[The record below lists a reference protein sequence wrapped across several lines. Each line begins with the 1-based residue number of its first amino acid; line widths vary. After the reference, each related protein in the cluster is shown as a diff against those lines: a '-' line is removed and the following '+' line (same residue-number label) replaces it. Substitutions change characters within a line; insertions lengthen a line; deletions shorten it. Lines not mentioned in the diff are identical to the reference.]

1 MTTRF
6 LFLALLVAAMPV
18 HARMYQWIDP
28 DTGTT
33 QLSGKPPAWYRS
45 TESGPRVIVFEKGK
59 VVDDTSIS
67 VSDALREELR
77 RQALARAIE
86 DKEKASQMAK
96 QAAELKSKLGTQLND
111 ELSEPVTREREV
123 SLPDVSRTRT
133 PESVPEPGEVEQPVY
148 KELTEDE
155 LRALISDWE
164 QQKTEQS
171 KEKIGIDASSL
182 D

>member
-45 TESGPRVIVFEKGK
+45 TDSGPRVIVFEKGK

-77 RQALARAIE
+77 TQALARAIE

-96 QAAELKSKLGTQLND
+96 QAAELKSRLGTQLND
-111 ELSEPVTREREV
+111 ELSEPVAREREV
-123 SLPDVSRTRT
+123 SLPDVSRA
-133 PESVPEPGEVEQPVY
+133 PEPGPEQTEQPVY
-148 KELTEDE
+148 KELTEDD

-171 KEKIGIDASSL
+171 KEKIGIDASSQ

>member
-1 MTTRF
+1 MTTRL
-6 LFLALLVAAMPV
+6 LFLVLMVAMMPV
-18 HARMYQWIDP
+18 QARMYQWIDP

-45 TESGPRVIVFEKGK
+45 AENGPRVIVFEKGR
-59 VVDDTSIS
+59 VVDDTNIS
-67 VSDALREELR
+67 VSDSLQEELR
-77 RQALARAIE
+77 RQALTKAVE

-111 ELSEPVTREREV
+111 ELSEEPVIQEREA

-133 PESVPEPGEVEQPVY
+133 PEPEPEQVEQPVY
-148 KELTEDE
+148 KELTEDD
-155 LRALISDWE
+155 LRELISDWE

-171 KEKIGIDASSL
+171 KEKIGIEASTL
-182 D
+182 E

>member
-1 MTTRF
+1 MTTRL
-6 LFLALLVAAMPV
+6 LFLVLMVVMMPV
-18 HARMYQWIDP
+18 QARMYQWIDP

-45 TESGPRVIVFEKGK
+45 AENGPRVIVFEKGR
-59 VVDDTSIS
+59 VVDDTNIS
-67 VSDALREELR
+67 VSGSLQEELR
-77 RQALARAIE
+77 RQALTKAVE

-111 ELSEPVTREREV
+111 ELSGPVAREREV

-133 PESVPEPGEVEQPVY
+133 PEPEPEQVEQPVY
-148 KELTEDE
+148 KELTEDD

-164 QQKTEQS
+164 QQKTQQS
-171 KEKIGIDASSL
+171 KEKIGIEASTL
-182 D
+182 E

>member
-1 MTTRF
+1 MTVR
-6 LFLALLVAAMPV
+6 LIILVLAFATTPV
-18 HARMYQWIDP
+18 QARMYQWADP

-96 QAAELKSKLGTQLND
+96 QAAELKSRLGTQLND
-111 ELSEPVTREREV
+111 ELSEPATREREV
-123 SLPDVSRTRT
+123 SLPDVSRT
-133 PESVPEPGEVEQPVY
+133 PEPEPEQLEQPVY
-148 KELTEDE
+148 KELTEDD

-171 KEKIGIDASSL
+171 KEKIGIDATSL

>member
-1 MTTRF
+1 MVIRF
-6 LFLALLVAAMPV
+6 IFLALVVATAPV
-18 HARMYQWIDP
+18 NARMYQWTDP

-45 TESGPRVIVFEKGK
+45 MENGPRVIVFEKSR
-59 VVDDTSIS
+59 VVDDTSIG

-77 RQALARAIE
+77 RQALAKAIE

-111 ELSEPVTREREV
+111 DLPEPVTLEREMP
-123 SLPDVSRTRT
+123 LPDVSRT
-133 PESVPEPGEVEQPVY
+133 PEPEPEQVEQPVY
-148 KELTEDE
+148 KELTEDD

-164 QQKTEQS
+164 QQKTQQS
-171 KEKIGIDASSL
+171 KEKIGVDAFSL
-182 D
+182 E